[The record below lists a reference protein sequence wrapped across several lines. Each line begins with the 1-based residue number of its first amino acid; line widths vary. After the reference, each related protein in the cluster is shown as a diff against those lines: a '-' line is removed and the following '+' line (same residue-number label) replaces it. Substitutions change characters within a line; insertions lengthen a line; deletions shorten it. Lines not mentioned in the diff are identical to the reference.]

1 MKLFASINDSDTAS
15 IPRPPFSA
23 QVSILNFEKVV
34 RKKLVFGEDLD
45 IDINIYC
52 HRYLLAGHTMF
63 FVKKRLSKT
72 KCDFEGSVSQFLV

>member
-1 MKLFASINDSDTAS
+1 MKLFMSINDSDTAS
-15 IPRPPFSA
+15 SPPPFSGL
-23 QVSILNFEKVV
+23 VSILNFEKVV
-34 RKKLVFGEDLD
+34 RKKLVLGEDLD

-72 KCDFEGSVSQFLV
+72 KRDFEGSVSQFLV